1 MTLNPWIG
9 LKVALI
15 LTLLPAVSI
24 IMADLAVIM
33 SLGGVKPYAYG
44 RVYLEALIEEARRLK
59 SLGDKRSERRFRKLK
74 PEIDMLRGRM
84 SKVQLIRLMLILFFY
99 VTTVLLVYQR
109 YPVVL
114 PVEPCIPLITVTVKG
129 VCLMPS
135 PILIVLGYLLW
146 IPLVEEPVF
155 ALRVY
160 RRLAM
165 GRVEGSPRAEA
176 GLPVE
181 ESKEG

>member
-1 MTLNPWIG
+1 LSVNPWIG
-9 LKVALI
+9 LKIALI
-15 LTLLPAVSI
+15 LVLLPAVSI

-33 SLGGVKPYAYG
+33 SIGGPKPYAYG
-44 RVYLEALIEEARRLK
+44 RVYLEALVEEARRLR
-59 SLGDKRSERRFRKLK
+59 SLGDKRSERRFKKLK
-74 PEIDMLRGRM
+74 PEIELLRGRI
-84 SKVQLIRLMLILFFY
+84 SKIQLIRLLLILFFY

-109 YPVVL
+109 YPIVL
-114 PVEPCIPLITVTVKG
+114 PVEPCIPLLSVTVKG
-129 VCLMPS
+129 ICVMPS

-155 ALRVY
+155 VLRIY

-181 ESKEG
+181 EPKKG